1 MSVKMT
7 QENTNSNAPS
17 LRGPQ
22 KAAAF
27 MLSLEESKVAK
38 IISFLDQD
46 ELQSLSREM
55 AHLGVVE
62 AKNIEQIYKDF
73 QKSVSIGTGTVVG
86 SLEKTEK
93 LLSQILPPDRVAAIM
108 GDIVG
113 PTGKNLWGELEAVDN
128 EFLVTFLQTE
138 HPQTIAVIL
147 TKIKPAKAAAILK
160 LLPAHLAED
169 VMVRIL
175 KLDLISKEILTDL
188 EKTLRTQFMITVS
201 KTNKRDA
208 HQVIADIFNLFD
220 RDAEEKF
227 INFLE
232 KTHPEDAERVKEL
245 MFTFEDMIRIDD
257 KGIQEVIRVV
267 DKTRLALALKGASP
281 NIKGL
286 FFRNMSERAGN
297 LLKEEIEAFGRVRLK
312 EVDDAQADIVTQ
324 AKELIEKE
332 IITAIVASDQQ
343 EEKYIE

>member
-1 MSVKMT
+1 MT
-7 QENTNSNAPS
+7 TQNLDTNLQR

-27 MLSLEESKVAK
+27 MLSLDESKIAK

-46 ELQSLSREM
+46 ELQNLSREM
-55 AHLGVVE
+55 ANLGTVD
-62 AKNIEQIYKDF
+62 AQSIEQIYKDF

-86 SLEKTEK
+86 SVEKTEK
-93 LLSQILPPDRVAAIM
+93 LLSQILPPDKVATVM
-108 GDIVG
+108 GEIVG
-113 PTGKNLWGELEAVDN
+113 PIGKNLWEKLEAVDN

-147 TKIKPAKAAAILK
+147 TKIKPAKSAAILK
-160 LLPAHLAED
+160 LLPPQLAED

-175 KLDLISKEILTDL
+175 RLDLVSKEILTDL
-188 EKTLRTQFMITVS
+188 EKTLRNQFMSTVS

-208 HQVIADIFNLFD
+208 HQVVADIFNLFD
-220 RDAEEKF
+220 RDAEQKF
-227 INFLE
+227 FSFLE

-245 MFTFEDMIRIDD
+245 MFTFEDMVRIDD

-267 DKTRLALALKGASP
+267 DKTRLALALKGASQT
-281 NIKGL
+281 IKDL

-312 EVDDAQADIVTQ
+312 EVDDAQAAIVAQ

-332 IITAIVASDQQ
+332 IITATIVSDQQ